1 MELIREKR
9 RLQEAASRWRA
20 EGLRLGFVPT
30 MGALHA
36 GHLSLLAEARRGC
49 DRVVVSIFVNPL
61 QFGPQEDLQR
71 YPRDLDGDLA
81 KLRAAGCDC
90 VFAPETSEMY
100 APDSSTTVRVEALEN
115 GLCGPF
121 RPGHFRG
128 VATVVTKLFHIVQPH
143 VAVFGQKDAQ
153 QAVLLRRLVRD
164 LDFDLEIRIAPI
176 VRDADG
182 LALSSRNAYLQAE
195 ERRQALLLPVALRAA
210 LELARAGERGRE
222 PLLQRVR
229 EVLQQGAA
237 LRLEY
242 VDLVDTATL
251 QPLPRLQGRAL
262 LALAVFAG
270 ATRLLDNLVLEVRDG
285 MVREAGLDEVAPE
298 AGKNECA
305 AIVLAAGLGKRMH
318 SDLAKVLH
326 EALGKP
332 LLDYVLE
339 AVAGAGV
346 RRVVVV
352 VGHQAERVQ
361 KAFVSAELIWALQV
375 PQLGTGH
382 AVQQA
387 EPHFQGYDGDVLV
400 LCGDTP
406 LLTAATLRELA
417 RAHRASGAAATVL
430 TAEVDDP
437 QGYGRILRG
446 PDGDVR
452 GIVEEKDAT
461 PAERAVREINSGLY
475 IFAAPA
481 LFEALHKVGAD
492 NSQREYYLTDTL
504 AILRGAG
511 QRIGAYRCRD
521 PREVL
526 GVNDPSQLRDA
537 ERILAQ
543 RTKDA

>member
-1 MELIREKR
+1 M
-9 RLQEAASRWRA
+9 QEAASRWRA

-90 VFAPETSEMY
+90 VFAPETNDMY
-100 APDSSTTVRVEALEN
+100 APDSSTTVQVEALES
-115 GLCGPF
+115 GLCGAS

-128 VATVVTKLFHIVQPH
+128 VATVVTKLFHLVQPH

-164 LDFDLEIRIAPI
+164 LDFDVEIRIAPI

-182 LALSSRNAYLQAE
+182 LALSSRNAYLGAE
-195 ERRQALLLPVALRAA
+195 ERRQALLLPAALQAA
-210 LELARAGERGRE
+210 LELARAGERERE
-222 PLLQRVR
+222 PLLQRTR
-229 EVLQQGAA
+229 QVLGQGAL

-242 VDLVDTATL
+242 VDLVDAATL

-270 ATRLLDNLVLEVRDG
+270 ATRLLDNLVLQVTDG
-285 MVREAGLDEVAPE
+285 TVREAGLDEVAPV
-298 AGKNECA
+298 AAAKECA
-305 AIVLAAGLGKRMH
+305 VIVLAAGLGKRMH
-318 SDLAKVLH
+318 SDLPKVLH
-326 EALGKP
+326 PALGKP
-332 LLDYVLE
+332 LLAYVLE

-346 RRVVVV
+346 GRVVVV
-352 VGHQAERVQ
+352 VGHLAERVQ
-361 KAFVSAELIWALQV
+361 QAFAARDLVWALQM

-382 AVQQA
+382 AVLQA
-387 EPHFQGYDGDVLV
+387 EPHFRGYRGDVLV

-406 LLTAATLRELA
+406 LLTAATLQGLV
-417 RAHRASGAAATVL
+417 RAHRDSGAAATVL

-437 QGYGRILRG
+437 HGYGRIRRG
-446 PDGDVR
+446 PEGDVQ
-452 GIVEEKDAT
+452 GIVEEKDAS

-475 IFAAPA
+475 IFAAPE

-511 QRIGAYRCRD
+511 KRIGAYRCRD
-521 PREVL
+521 PRQVL
-526 GVNDPSQLRDA
+526 GVNDPAQLREA

-543 RTKDA
+543 RTEDA